1 MQLNDPWQPWLGNMG
16 QKRAPLGLNQG
27 GMEKKLVN
35 SGHILEVPRVVTVEK
50 LNWILEKALVHN
62 DSGIPKI

>member
-27 GMEKKLVN
+27 DMKKTLQNEKQKKRNRIVELTKCGMLLQKKPEN
-35 SGHILEVPRVVTVEK
+35 K
-50 LNWILEKALVHN
+50 
-62 DSGIPKI
+62 